1 MEKAYA
7 IITGA
12 SSGIG
17 YEMAD
22 ILAAK
27 GYPLILVARRE
38 DRLQKLKAALSSK
51 YNCTVEIVVMDLSEK
66 AAANTLH
73 KRTNAANWEV
83 EILINNAGFGM
94 QSSFLEQSMERM
106 SEMVH
111 LNAINLT
118 HLTQLYAQDFI
129 KKGGGKI
136 LQVASAA
143 AFVPT
148 PFVAAYAATKAYV
161 RHLSDALHYELK
173 GTGVTLTTLYP
184 GFTATEFAAVSD
196 AKTPWIVQAT
206 QTTARDVAT
215 AGINAML
222 RGKKMAIP
230 GAFNKVSAFFTRV
243 LPQGMVVFF
252 TGKLM
257 GGATI
262 SG

>member
-1 MEKAYA
+1 MKKAYA

-27 GYPLILVARRE
+27 GYPIILVARRE
-38 DRLQKLKAALSSK
+38 DRLQKLKAELLAK
-51 YNCTVEIVVMDLSEK
+51 YNCTVEIVVMDLSSENAPVELYNHTK
-66 AAANTLH
+66 
-73 KRTNAANWEV
+73 AANWEV

-94 QSSFLEQSMERM
+94 QSHFLEQSMERM
-106 SEMVH
+106 SEMVR
-111 LNAINLT
+111 LNIISLT
-118 HLTQLYAQDFI
+118 HVTNLYAQDFI
-129 KKGGGKI
+129 NRGSGKI

-148 PFVAAYAATKAYV
+148 PFVAIYSATKAYV
-161 RHLSDALHYELK
+161 SHFSDALHYELRN
-173 GTGVTLTTLYP
+173 TGVTLTTLYP
-184 GFTATEFAAVSD
+184 GFTATEFATVSN
-196 AKTPWIVQAT
+196 AKTPWIVQVT
-206 QTTARDVAT
+206 QTKAREVAE

-222 RGKKMAIP
+222 KGKKTAIP

-243 LPQGMVVFF
+243 LPRGIVVFF

-257 GGATI
+257 EGQR
-262 SG
+262 